1 MTSKPGIRVSVA
13 DLVVSPHHTA
23 LSVHDFE
30 IAKAFFVDVLGF
42 RVENEI
48 RNRGESALGVT
59 VGMPGARCDWA
70 MLERQGHRIELFR
83 WFEPEGKPHGR
94 HQADIGY
101 THICMQ
107 VSDVTETW
115 QRLTAAGWEALSE
128 PQSLRGGVARP
139 VYIIGPEGC
148 IVEFLELRNS

>member
-1 MTSKPGIRVSVA
+1 MPATPSPRSSVA
-13 DLVVSPHHTA
+13 DLIVTPHHTA
-23 LSVHDFE
+23 LSVKDYDG
-30 IAKAFFVDVLGF
+30 AKAFFVDMLGF

-48 RNRGESALGVT
+48 KDRGEPALGVT

-70 MLERQGHRIELFR
+70 MLERQGHRIELFK
-83 WFEPEGKPHGR
+83 WLVPEGKAHGR

-107 VSDVTETW
+107 VSDVMEAW
-115 QRLTAAGWEALSE
+115 RRLTAAGWKSVSE
-128 PQSLRGGVARP
+128 PQSLRGGVSRP

-148 IVEFLELRNS
+148 IVEFLELAQ